1 MRVFRAVDEAA
12 GLARVAV
19 QVEIA
24 NEVAS
29 VIFLALAAEFLE
41 GNSFR
46 VNGLVDEV
54 EASIEIDSEV
64 I

>member
-1 MRVFRAVDEAA
+1 M
-12 GLARVAV
+12 